1 MKYFISFILL
11 VFISFNVKAES
22 FDDLTFTQFNVG
34 HPTLCIAGDTLKSTL
49 KPTDKVFSGMLNP
62 SAVIE
67 AYIDKDQTFLIIVHS
82 ISNLSC
88 IYFMGTMGTLE
99 GFTN

>member
-1 MKYFISFILL
+1 MKYLIIIVCLIF
-11 VFISFNVKAES
+11 VSFNVKAQP
-22 FDDLTFTQFNVG
+22 FNDLNFTQFNVG
-34 HPTLCIAGDTLKSTL
+34 HPILCVSSDTLKPTL

-82 ISNLSC
+82 VSNLSC
-88 IYFMGTMGTLE
+88 VYFMGTMGTLNSI
-99 GFTN
+99 TN

>member
-1 MKYFISFILL
+1 MKYLIIIVCLIF
-11 VFISFNVKAES
+11 VSFNVKAQP
-22 FDDLTFTQFNVG
+22 FNDLNFTQFNVG
-34 HPTLCIAGDTLKSTL
+34 HPILCVSSDILKPTL

-67 AYIDKDQTFLIIVHS
+67 SYIDEDQTYLIIVHS

-99 GFTN
+99 GLTN

>member
-34 HPTLCIAGDTLKSTL
+34 HPTLCIASDTLKSTL
-49 KPTDKVFSGMLNP
+49 KKEDKIFTGMLNP

-67 AYIDKDQTFLIIVHS
+67 MYLDKNQTFMIVVHS
-82 ISNLSC
+82 VSNLSC
-88 IYFMGTMGTLE
+88 LYFMGTMGTLNSL
-99 GFTN
+99 TN

>member
-1 MKYFISFILL
+1 MKYLIIIVCLFFIS
-11 VFISFNVKAES
+11 SNVKAES

-34 HPTLCIAGDTLKSTL
+34 HPTLCVASQTLKPTL

-67 AYIDKDQTFLIIVHS
+67 SYIDKDQTFLIIVHS

-99 GFTN
+99 GLTN

>member
-1 MKYFISFILL
+1 MKYLIII
-11 VFISFNVKAES
+11 VFLIFVSFNVKAQP
-22 FDDLTFTQFNVG
+22 FNDLNFTQFNVG
-34 HPTLCIAGDTLKSTL
+34 HPILCVSSDTLKPTL

-67 AYIDKDQTFLIIVHS
+67 AYIYKDQTFLFIVHS

-88 IYFMGTMGTLE
+88 IYFMVTMGTLE

>member
-22 FDDLTFTQFNVG
+22 FDDLTFTQFNIG
-34 HPTLCIAGDTLKSTL
+34 HPALCVASKDLKSTL
-49 KPTDKVFSGMLNP
+49 KPTEKVFSGMLNP

-67 AYIDKDQTFLIIVHS
+67 AYIDKEQTFTIIVHS
-82 ISNLSC
+82 VSNLSC
-88 IYFMGTMGTLE
+88 IYFMGTMGTLNSL
-99 GFTN
+99 TN

>member
-1 MKYFISFILL
+1 MKYLIIIVCLIF
-11 VFISFNVKAES
+11 VSFNVKAQP
-22 FDDLTFTQFNVG
+22 FNDLNFTQFNVG
-34 HPTLCIAGDTLKSTL
+34 HPILCVSSDILKPTL

-88 IYFMGTMGTLE
+88 IYFMGTMGTLNSL
-99 GFTN
+99 TN

>member
-1 MKYFISFILL
+1 MKYLIIIVCLIF
-11 VFISFNVKAES
+11 VSFNVEAQP
-22 FDDLTFTQFNVG
+22 FNDLNFTQFNVG
-34 HPTLCIAGDTLKSTL
+34 HPILCVSSDTLKPTL

-99 GFTN
+99 GLTN